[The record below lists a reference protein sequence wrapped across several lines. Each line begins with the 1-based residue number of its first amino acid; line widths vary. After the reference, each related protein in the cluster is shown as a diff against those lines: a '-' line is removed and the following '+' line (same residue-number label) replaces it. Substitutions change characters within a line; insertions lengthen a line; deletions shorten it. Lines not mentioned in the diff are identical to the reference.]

1 MIFGGL
7 WHQKN
12 VKGLTPHT
20 KPLSSLSS
28 YFLLFFPFFC
38 VSYQWFNQ
46 HFSSFQSCPFYV
58 ELCVLLNTW
67 LGLCLYWTGFFVYSE
82 LDFHLDND
90 KEHTAVKTLSL
101 TDHWWPFILLY
112 FHNSCYVVIDAAHA
126 ELLSKYNSF
135 FQARLNFIL
144 NDVCTRLSEK
154 IIWLISRCS
163 VHLDFSYRKQK

>member
-1 MIFGGL
+1 MIVFWGSVASKKCERSNTS
-7 WHQKN
+7 HKAS
-12 VKGLTPHT
+12 VLT
-20 KPLSSLSS
+20 LILFSSLFSF
-28 YFLLFFPFFC
+28 FLCLI
-38 VSYQWFNQ
+38 S
-46 HFSSFQSCPFYV
+46 FYV

-101 TDHWWPFILLY
+101 TDHRWPFILLY

-163 VHLDFSYRKQK
+163 VLFDFSYRKQK